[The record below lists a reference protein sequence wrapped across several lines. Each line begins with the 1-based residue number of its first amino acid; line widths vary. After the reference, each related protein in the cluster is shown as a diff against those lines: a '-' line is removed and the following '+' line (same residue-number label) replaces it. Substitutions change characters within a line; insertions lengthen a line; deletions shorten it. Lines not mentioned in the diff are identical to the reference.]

1 MTLVIPFVSDEFAML
16 VSDRRFTH
24 PDGTLGDDDGN
35 KVVVYNRCHCFAYTG
50 LTGING
56 KPTDIWLAD
65 VLATLRVAP
74 LRPAIAK
81 VRTEATRAFRQMSLP
96 ARLKRHAFV
105 GIGWWRLQPM
115 NLKRPVMFLISNF
128 HVPDGTLLPEAE
140 DDFSAWIT
148 VLGPR
153 CPFRW
158 DAIGQPISRE
168 FVVEATR
175 LFRRMGRR
183 RMSANAVWKVT
194 SSVISQTAGH
204 NPAVG
209 HGLLG
214 VCIPLASL
222 TKPDFRM
229 TAPLDGVPR
238 FDPSE
243 VSFLDILARNPKFV
257 LHAPTVVDS
266 GVVTHGL
273 KIIQLDLDASG
284 RDVVA
289 EQYMR
294 KP

>member
-1 MTLVIPFVSDEFAML
+1 MTLVIPYVSDEFAML
-16 VSDRRFTH
+16 VCDRRFTH
-24 PDGTLGDDDGN
+24 PDGRLGDDDGN
-35 KVVVYNRCHCFAYTG
+35 KVVIYNRCHCFAYTG

-65 VLATLRVAP
+65 VLATLRIAP
-74 LRPAIAK
+74 LRPAIIK
-81 VRTEATRAFRQMSLP
+81 VRTEATEAFRRMSLP
-96 ARLKRHAFV
+96 ATLKRHAFV
-105 GIGWWRLQPM
+105 GVGWCRLQPM
-115 NLKRPVMFLISNF
+115 NLKHPVMFLVSNF
-128 HVPDGTLLPEAE
+128 HGHDGMPLPEAE
-140 DDFSAWIT
+140 DEFSGWVN
-148 VLGPR
+148 VLPPHR
-153 CPFRW
+153 PFRW
-158 DAIGQPISRE
+158 AGIGQPISGE
-168 FVVEATR
+168 LVAAATR
-175 LFRRMGRR
+175 LLRWMAQR

-194 SSVISQTAGH
+194 SSVISQTARH

-229 TAPLDGVPR
+229 TAPLDGVAR

-257 LHAPTVVDS
+257 LHGPTVVDS
-266 GVVTHGL
+266 GLISHGL